1 MDFLARPETFMI
13 TATAGVTIG
22 FIGVIMP
29 SLAYCGKKGE
39 RYSFLN
45 HFISELGE
53 VGVSHFAW
61 VFNLG
66 MILAGIYIMLASLS
80 LGLILPGF
88 WAKAGLILGVTTG
101 IALSLVG
108 VFPMNKMK
116 GHVITATAFF
126 RGGLLMVLFFSLAMV
141 MQRGENPVVP
151 RALGMVGMI
160 PVLAFG
166 VFLGLMWSVRNEDR
180 HALDVGEL
188 ERPRVWRF
196 AVAEWSIFFAFIL
209 WILVIAVVIQ

>member
-1 MDFLARPETFMI
+1 MNPLARPEMFKI
-13 TATAGVTIG
+13 AGIAGVIFG
-22 FIGVIMP
+22 LIGVITP
-29 SLAYCGKKGE
+29 SLFYKGTKGQK
-39 RYSFLN
+39 YSFLN

-53 VGVSHFAW
+53 QGVSRFAW

-66 MILAGIYIMLASLS
+66 MILAGVCIVIASLS
-80 LGLILPGF
+80 LGLLLPGF
-88 WAKAGLILGVTTG
+88 WAKAGMVLGVATG

-116 GHVITATAFF
+116 GHINAATAFF

-141 MQRGENPVVP
+141 LQGGENPVVP

-166 VFLGLMWSVRNEDR
+166 IFLGLMWSVRNEER
-180 HALDVGEL
+180 HALDTTEFD
-188 ERPRVWRF
+188 RPRVWKF
-196 AVAEWSIFFAFIL
+196 AVSEWSIYFAFIF
-209 WILVIAVVIQ
+209 WILMVALVI